1 MQQRIEEIWREL
13 KRKVPLEQIF
23 YLSLVL
29 AFCQNQRKE
38 KGKITQA
45 GVKEVLE
52 RIQGYNLR
60 VAFTR
65 IFQFIRWE
73 ILDDKD
79 IEEMFQIEVSL
90 FREYLEKGGKLSEL
104 FQMIFAQAGK
114 WDVYA
119 PTPTEVRKL
128 IVDIL
133 GFHKAH
139 RIADFCCGGAGLG
152 LELWK
157 RLTIRNKEVSFHG
170 EELNRNLCDAAQLYF
185 SAYEVPDGEIE
196 ERDILTIPDT
206 AESQSYDIIV
216 LDIPRGQNVT
226 EVYDEKDPR
235 LLCFN
240 KKNIYSDWIFIQ
252 DVLYRLKK
260 TGTAA
265 VLVTP
270 GALTR
275 VNEEILR
282 EQIVVNDWL
291 EAVITLPENLYSKYY
306 AGTELLIF
314 NKDKESSR
322 KGKVIFIDISK
333 EFKRQGRR
341 TVEITEA
348 GLLQV
353 REIFVHSWEVKGVSA
368 VCSREQIQKNQYSFK
383 PSQYIQQEDEWEFVS
398 ELVLEDIAQITRGA
412 QVPKRAD
419 VVEDGDVYF
428 LNIKDIQEKRIQYE
442 GADKVRSTNSVC
454 KGKYRIQKDDILITS
469 KGTAL
474 KLAIVED
481 YSPEAY
487 ISGNLTL
494 IRVNPEKYHPYV
506 LFEYLNSRQGQI
518 SLERIQSGTT
528 IRILSNASLQKLKI
542 PEYHLEKM
550 REIGKELKEN
560 QTVFYREK
568 YMLEKQLKDHED
580 RLREI
585 NDSLRKNNLR
595 LIGVPEGAERD

>member
-13 KRKVPLEQIF
+13 KRKAPLEQIF

-568 YMLEKQLKDHED
+568 YMLEKQYENKRKHLLKE
-580 RLREI
+580 LEV
-585 NDSLRKNNLR
+585 L
-595 LIGVPEGAERD
+595 

>member
-170 EELNRNLCDAAQLYF
+170 EELNRNLCDAAQLYI

-494 IRVNPEKYHPYV
+494 IRVNSEKYHPYV

-568 YMLEKQLKDHED
+568 YMLEKQYENKRKHLLKE
-580 RLREI
+580 LEV
-585 NDSLRKNNLR
+585 L
-595 LIGVPEGAERD
+595 

>member
-65 IFQFIRWE
+65 TFQFIRWE

-568 YMLEKQLKDHED
+568 YMLEKQYENKRKHLLKE
-580 RLREI
+580 LEV
-585 NDSLRKNNLR
+585 L
-595 LIGVPEGAERD
+595 

>member
-506 LFEYLNSRQGQI
+506 LFEYLNSKQGQI

-568 YMLEKQLKDHED
+568 YMLEKQYENKRKHLLKE
-580 RLREI
+580 LEV
-585 NDSLRKNNLR
+585 L
-595 LIGVPEGAERD
+595 

>member
-398 ELVLEDIAQITRGA
+398 ELVLGDIAQITRGA

-568 YMLEKQLKDHED
+568 YMLEKQYENKRKHLLKE
-580 RLREI
+580 LEV
-585 NDSLRKNNLR
+585 L
-595 LIGVPEGAERD
+595 

>member
-341 TVEITEA
+341 TVEITET

-568 YMLEKQLKDHED
+568 YMLEKQYENKRKHLLKE
-580 RLREI
+580 LEV
-585 NDSLRKNNLR
+585 L
-595 LIGVPEGAERD
+595 

>member
-240 KKNIYSDWIFIQ
+240 KKNIYSDWFFIQ

-568 YMLEKQLKDHED
+568 YMLEKQYENKRKHLLKE
-580 RLREI
+580 LEV
-585 NDSLRKNNLR
+585 L
-595 LIGVPEGAERD
+595 

>member
-412 QVPKRAD
+412 QVSKRAD

-568 YMLEKQLKDHED
+568 YMLEKQYENKRKHLLKE
-580 RLREI
+580 LEV
-585 NDSLRKNNLR
+585 L
-595 LIGVPEGAERD
+595 

>member
-542 PEYHLEKM
+542 PEYHLE
-550 REIGKELKEN
+550 EIGKELKEN

-568 YMLEKQLKDHED
+568 YMLEKQYENKRKHLLKE
-580 RLREI
+580 LEV
-585 NDSLRKNNLR
+585 L
-595 LIGVPEGAERD
+595 

>member
-412 QVPKRAD
+412 QVPKRVD

-568 YMLEKQLKDHED
+568 YMLEKQYENKRKHLLKE
-580 RLREI
+580 LEV
-585 NDSLRKNNLR
+585 L
-595 LIGVPEGAERD
+595 

>member
-65 IFQFIRWE
+65 IFQFVRWE

-383 PSQYIQQEDEWEFVS
+383 PSQYIQQENEWEFVS

-412 QVPKRAD
+412 QVPKRAE

-568 YMLEKQLKDHED
+568 YMLEKQYENKRKHLLKE
-580 RLREI
+580 LEV
-585 NDSLRKNNLR
+585 L
-595 LIGVPEGAERD
+595 

>member
-216 LDIPRGQNVT
+216 LDIPRGKNVT

-252 DVLYRLKK
+252 DVLYRVKK

-568 YMLEKQLKDHED
+568 YMLEKQYENKRKHLLKE
-580 RLREI
+580 LEV
-585 NDSLRKNNLR
+585 L
-595 LIGVPEGAERD
+595 

>member
-133 GFHKAH
+133 GFYKAH

-341 TVEITEA
+341 TVEITEV

-568 YMLEKQLKDHED
+568 YMLEKQYENKRKHLLKE
-580 RLREI
+580 LEV
-585 NDSLRKNNLR
+585 L
-595 LIGVPEGAERD
+595 

>member
-568 YMLEKQLKDHED
+568 YMLETVSYTHLT
-580 RLREI
+580 L
-585 NDSLRKNNLR
+585 
-595 LIGVPEGAERD
+595 PTTERV

>member
-133 GFHKAH
+133 GFYKAH

-333 EFKRQGRR
+333 EFKRQGRG
-341 TVEITEA
+341 TVEITEV

-568 YMLEKQLKDHED
+568 YMLEKQYENKRKHLLKE
-580 RLREI
+580 LEV
-585 NDSLRKNNLR
+585 L
-595 LIGVPEGAERD
+595 

>member
-368 VCSREQIQKNQYSFK
+368 VCSREQIQKNQSSFK

-568 YMLEKQLKDHED
+568 YMLEKQYENKRKHLLKE
-580 RLREI
+580 LEV
-585 NDSLRKNNLR
+585 L
-595 LIGVPEGAERD
+595 

>member
-275 VNEEILR
+275 VNEKILR

-568 YMLEKQLKDHED
+568 YMLEKQYENKRKHLLKE
-580 RLREI
+580 LEV
-585 NDSLRKNNLR
+585 L
-595 LIGVPEGAERD
+595 

>member
-398 ELVLEDIAQITRGA
+398 ELVLEDIAQITRA

-568 YMLEKQLKDHED
+568 YMLEKQYENKRKHLLKE
-580 RLREI
+580 LEV
-585 NDSLRKNNLR
+585 L
-595 LIGVPEGAERD
+595 